1 MISSDDKK
9 QFVQFFFEVVGGHE
23 MATPVKKPKTTAK
36 KAEKP
41 SIDSIESGRKKPQVT
56 PAKRIVRTA
65 RKQAAPRA
73 APKAATKQKVVK
85 KPIQISLFNHKG
97 GVSKTTTAFNLGWM
111 LAEKGKRVLLADCD
125 PQCNL
130 TGMVLGFK
138 GAHEFEAIYKS
149 GGIRNVRDGLV
160 PAFESRP
167 VAIEPIQC
175 ESIDGQPNMLLIP
188 GHIGLAEYEVTL
200 GIAQELSGSLVTLQ
214 NLPGSLRHL
223 FDITAQKYDVDY
235 ILVDMSPSLG
245 AINQNLLMTSD
256 FFLVPMAPDYF
267 SVMATDSL
275 ASVLPKWRA
284 WSAVAQA
291 APVLR
296 QAAYPFPELHP
307 KFLGTVIQKYRLR
320 EGNTASSAFQQ
331 WIDEINDGVKNRL
344 LPALEG
350 CDMLLPEAVYASCA
364 AQTDGPILQMSEFN
378 GLIALSQKYKVPV
391 FALSDKQLEQG
402 GIVLERM
409 KKSQERFRNL
419 FSDGADKVIALI
431 TAANE
436 LGN

>member
-1 MISSDDKK
+1 MSTASK
-9 QFVQFFFEVVGGHE
+9 
-23 MATPVKKPKTTAK
+23 KKPVVPSAK
-36 KAEKP
+36 RVPLAKP
-41 SIDSIESGRKKPQVT
+41 RPKSAQGALPKKPVAG
-56 PAKRIVRTA
+56 PAKRAPAKPAFPSPTGRSQAKPAVTA
-65 RKQAAPRA
+65 LK
-73 APKAATKQKVVK
+73 KSTKR
-85 KPIQISLFNHKG
+85 PIQISLFNHKG

-111 LAEKGKRVLLADCD
+111 LAQKGKRVLLADCD

-138 GAHEFEAIYKS
+138 GSEDFAAIYEA
-149 GGIRNVRDGLV
+149 GGIRNIRDGLS

-167 VAIEPIQC
+167 VPIEPVEC
-175 ESIDGQPNMLLIP
+175 ESIAGQTNMMLIP

-223 FDITAQKYDVDY
+223 FDITAAKYEIDY

-256 FFLVPMAPDYF
+256 FFIVPMAPDYF

-284 WSAVAQA
+284 WAERAQA
-291 APVLR
+291 APVL
-296 QAAYPFPELHP
+296 QNATYPFPRISP

-320 EGNTASSAFQQ
+320 EGNTPSSAFQR
-331 WIDEINDGVKNRL
+331 WIDEIEAGIKAKL
-344 LPALEG
+344 IPAMTG
-350 CDMLLPEAVYASCA
+350 CGMLLNPKAYKSANASPEK
-364 AQTDGPILQMSEFN
+364 PFLQMSEFN

-391 FALSDKQLEQG
+391 FALTDAQLEQT
-402 GIVLERM
+402 GIVLQRT
-409 KKSQERFRNL
+409 KKSMARFEKL
-419 FSDGADKVIALI
+419 FSDGADKVIALVD
-431 TAANE
+431 AANAV
-436 LGN
+436 GP